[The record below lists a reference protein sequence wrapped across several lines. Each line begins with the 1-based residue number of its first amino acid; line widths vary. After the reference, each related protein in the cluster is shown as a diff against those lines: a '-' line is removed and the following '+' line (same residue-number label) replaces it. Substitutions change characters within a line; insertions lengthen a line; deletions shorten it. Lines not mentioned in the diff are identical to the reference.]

1 MEEMF
6 EQKILTKYMFLY
18 LREYVY
24 SITTMNIFSSD
35 FLVWLK
41 SKYGLY
47 RFYASDV

>member
-24 SITTMNIFSSD
+24 SITTMNIISSD
-35 FLVWLK
+35 FLV
-41 SKYGLY
+41 
-47 RFYASDV
+47 